1 MLYKYYWTI
10 ITVTNKIVERGK
22 LLNII
27 VVGIGKVGYTVAE
40 QLSQEMHD
48 VTVIDTDED
57 VINDTLQD
65 IDVIGIIGNGAAAK
79 TLLKAGI
86 EECDLLIALTGSDEL
101 NLLSCLLAKKMG
113 AKSTIARVR
122 DPEYSDELHIIKD
135 SLGLAV
141 AVNPER
147 EAAAEI
153 QRILKFPTAR
163 NVDFFGHDKVD
174 LLSFVANKKC
184 ILCEKAIKDSFS
196 KVKTKALVCAV
207 ERGNDIFIPTGD
219 FVIKENDTVAV
230 LTPAKTA
237 PDFFKQVGFRTNDVR
252 NIMII
257 GGGKI
262 ALYLAKMLN
271 NLNINTTIIE
281 KELDTALNL
290 SYVLPNINVVHGDGT
305 NRSLLLEEGLKQ
317 ADAFCC
323 LTGIDEENIVLSLF
337 AKSVSPEIKTITKVN
352 HTLFREVI
360 RTLDID
366 SVVYPKF
373 TTANIILKYVRSKEV
388 LGNEEDVQ
396 KLTRI
401 INNKVEAIEF
411 QVSAHSKLANRSIQ
425 ELHIRKNILLGSI
438 TKENG
443 DVIIPRGS
451 DILRPGDS
459 VVVVTNTERLK
470 QLDDILDKG

>member
-1 MLYKYYWTI
+1 MLCI
-10 ITVTNKIVERGK
+10 ISYHKDGFT
-22 LLNII
+22 LNII

-48 VTVIDTDED
+48 VTIIDTNED

-65 IDVIGIIGNGAAAK
+65 IDVIGIIGNGATYK
-79 TLLKAGI
+79 TLIKADI
-86 EECDLLIALTGSDEL
+86 DECDLLIALTGSDEL
-101 NLLSCLLAKKMG
+101 NILACLLAKKLG

-122 DPEYSDELHIIKD
+122 DPEYSDDLRIIKD
-135 SLGLAV
+135 SLGLEI

-163 NVDFFGHDKVD
+163 NVDLFGHDKVD

-184 ILCEKAIKDSFS
+184 ILCENSIKDAFA

-219 FVIKENDTVAV
+219 FVINENDTIAV

-237 PDFFKQVGFRTNDVR
+237 PDFFKQIGFRTNDVR

-262 ALYLAKMLN
+262 AIYLAKMLSH
-271 NLNINTTIIE
+271 LNVNTTIIE
-281 KELDTALNL
+281 KDLQTAQNL
-290 SYVLPNINVVHGDGT
+290 SLALPNINIVHGDGT
-305 NRSLLLEEGLKQ
+305 NRSLLLEEGLTK

-337 AKSVSPEIKTITKVN
+337 AKNVSPDIKTITKVN

-360 RTLDID
+360 KTLDID

-373 TTANIILKYVRSKEV
+373 TTANIILKYVRSKENRQ
-388 LGNEEDVQ
+388 GYDDVE

-401 INNKVEAIEF
+401 INNRVEAVEF
-411 QVSAHSKLANRSIQ
+411 NVSSDSPLANSRIQ
-425 ELHIRKNILLGSI
+425 DLNLRPNILLGSI
-438 TKENG
+438 TRGK
-443 DVIIPRGS
+443 DVIIPSGA
-451 DILRPGDS
+451 DILMPGDS
-459 VVVVTNTERLK
+459 VVVVTTTERLK
-470 QLDDILDKG
+470 RLDDILE

>member
-1 MLYKYYWTI
+1 MN
-10 ITVTNKIVERGK
+10 IT
-22 LLNII
+22 

-48 VTVIDTDED
+48 VTIIDTDES

-65 IDVIGIIGNGAAAK
+65 IDVIGIIGNGATRK
-79 TLLKAGI
+79 TLANADV
-86 EECDLLIALTGSDEL
+86 ENCDLLIALTGSDEL
-101 NLLSCLLAKKMG
+101 NIVTCLLAKQMG
-113 AKSTIARVR
+113 AKGTIARVR
-122 DPEYSDELHIIKD
+122 DPEYSDDLHIIKD
-135 SLGLAV
+135 SLGLAM

-174 LLSFVANKKC
+174 ILSFVANKNC
-184 ILCEKAIKDSFS
+184 SLSGKAIKDSFA
-196 KVKTKALVCAV
+196 KIKTKALVCAV
-207 ERGNDIFIPTGD
+207 ERGNEIYIPGGD
-219 FVIKENDTVAV
+219 FVIRENDTVAV
-230 LTPAKTA
+230 LTPTKTA
-237 PDFFKQVGFRTNDVR
+237 PEFFKQIGFRTNDIK

-262 ALYLAKMLN
+262 AVYLAKMLN
-271 NLNINTTIIE
+271 SLNINTTIIE
-281 KELDTALNL
+281 KELSTALNL
-290 SYVLPNINVVHGDGT
+290 SSALPNINVVHGDGT
-305 NRSLLLEEGLKQ
+305 NRSLLLEEGLKD

-337 AKSVSPEIKTITKVN
+337 AKNASPDIKTITKVN

-360 RTLDID
+360 KTLDID

-373 TTANIILKYVRSKEV
+373 TTASIILKYVRSKAAHGV
-388 LGNEEDVQ
+388 SDVQ

-411 QVSAHSKLANRSIQ
+411 EVGEDTKLANRRIQ
-425 ELHIRKNILLGSI
+425 DLKLRKNILLGSI
-438 TKENG
+438 TRG
-443 DVIIPRGS
+443 SDVIIPRGG
-451 DILRPGDS
+451 DVLLPGDS
-459 VVVVTNTERLK
+459 VVVVTTSERLTR
-470 QLDDILDKG
+470 LDDILA

>member
-1 MLYKYYWTI
+1 M
-10 ITVTNKIVERGK
+10 
-22 LLNII
+22 NII
-27 VVGIGKVGYTVAE
+27 VVGVGKVGYTVAE

-48 VTVIDTDED
+48 VTIIDTDED

-65 IDVIGIIGNGAAAK
+65 IDVIGIIGNGATYK
-79 TLLKAGI
+79 TLIKADI
-86 EECDLLIALTGSDEL
+86 QDCDLLIALTGSDEL
-101 NLLSCLLAKKMG
+101 NILSCLLAKKLG

-122 DPEYSDELHIIKD
+122 DPEYSDDLRIIKD
-135 SLGLAV
+135 SLGLEI

-163 NVDFFGHDKVD
+163 NVDLFGHDKVD

-184 ILCEKAIKDSFS
+184 ILCENTIKEGFS
-196 KVKTKALVCAV
+196 KVKTKALVCAI
-207 ERGNDIFIPTGD
+207 ERGDEIFIPTGD
-219 FVIKENDTVAV
+219 FVIKENDTIAV

-237 PDFFKQVGFRTNDVR
+237 PDFFKQIGYRTNDVK

-262 ALYLAKMLN
+262 AIYLAKMLSH
-271 NLNINTTIIE
+271 LNVNTTIIE
-281 KELDTALNL
+281 KDLQTAQNL
-290 SYVLPNINVVHGDGT
+290 SFALPNINIVHGDGT
-305 NRSLLLEEGLKQ
+305 NRSLLLEEGLTK

-337 AKSVSPEIKTITKVN
+337 AKNASPNIKTITKVN

-360 RTLDID
+360 KTLDID

-373 TTANIILKYVRSKEV
+373 TTANIILKYVRSKENRK
-388 LGNEEDVQ
+388 GYDDVE

-401 INNKVEAIEF
+401 INNRVEAVEF
-411 QVSAHSKLANRSIQ
+411 KVSADSSLANKQIQ
-425 ELHIRKNILLGSI
+425 QLKLRPNILLGSI
-438 TKENG
+438 TRNK
-443 DVIIPRGS
+443 DVIIPSGS
-451 DILRPGDS
+451 DILMPGDS
-459 VVVVTNTERLK
+459 VVVVTTTERLK
-470 QLDDILDKG
+470 QLDDILE